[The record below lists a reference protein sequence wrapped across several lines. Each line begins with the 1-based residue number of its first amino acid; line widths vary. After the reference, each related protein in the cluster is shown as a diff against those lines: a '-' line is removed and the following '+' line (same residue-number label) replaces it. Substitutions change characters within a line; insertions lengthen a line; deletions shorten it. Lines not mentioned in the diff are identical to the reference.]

1 MDHDDEVFPDAVVFD
16 VHQIIDEFVIGRG
29 VVLGEDLGQA
39 GDTRFDVMAI
49 GVFGV
54 FFFELFDEVRP
65 FWSRAN
71 EAHVAVEDIENL
83 RQFVEPGGAD
93 EFADFGNA
101 RIVFGCQLGTGIF
114 FSIDAHGTEFINLI
128 FLAEAADADL
138 AVEDGTA
145 VAEFDGQGD
154 GNSERQG
161 ADSGDASQDDVD
173 STLDGPLFD
182 AEAQALGPE
191 DRDVVDFLQH
201 GAVAE
206 DFIRTGDDI
215 RLDFLIRAVV
225 DDIRLGCKG
234 DIRTNDERVDVAG
247 FQFLAPIFLRIHDD
261 VLELQLELR
270 LGTHAVID
278 MTTFVFVA
286 HNHDAS
292 DGMKA
297 LFPTLDGPFP
307 KAEQDKLY
315 GRTGNNQ
322 YPGISEF
329 MNDETQ
335 GHDQDEDQEETDS
348 QADQDFAESLVLD
361 GIQAIDAEHHDRED
375 DGNRKHSR
383 VQDMVRFY
391 RCRIDKQIGQDKI
404 CKGDDSHVAQ

>member
-1 MDHDDEVFPDAVVFD
+1 
-16 VHQIIDEFVIGRG
+16 
-29 VVLGEDLGQA
+29 
-39 GDTRFDVMAI
+39 MAI

-54 FFFELFDEVRP
+54 FLFELFDEVRP

-71 EAHVAVEDIENL
+71 EAHVAVEDVEDL

-114 FSIDAHGTEFINLI
+114 FRIDAHGTEFVDFI

-154 GNSERQG
+154 GNGERQG

-173 STLDGPLFD
+173 SALDRPLFY
-182 AEAQALGPE
+182 AEAQALRPE
-191 DRDVVDFLQH
+191 DGHVVNFLQH
-201 GAVAE
+201 SPVTK
-206 DFIRTGDDI
+206 DFIRAGNDVW
-215 RLDFLIRAVV
+215 LNFLIRAVV

-297 LFPTLDGPFP
+297 LFPTLDGPLP
-307 KAEQDKLY
+307 KTEQDKLY

-329 MNDETQ
+329 MNDKTQ

-348 QADQDFAESLVLD
+348 QTDQDFAEALVFNRIKTVD
-361 GIQAIDAEHHDRED
+361 TEHHDRED
-375 DGNRKHSR
+375 NGNRQHPR
-383 VQDMVRFY
+383 V
-391 RCRIDKQIGQDKI
+391 
-404 CKGDDSHVAQ
+404 

>member
-1 MDHDDEVFPDAVVFD
+1 
-16 VHQIIDEFVIGRG
+16 
-29 VVLGEDLGQA
+29 
-39 GDTRFDVMAI
+39 MAI

-54 FFFELFDEVRP
+54 FFLELFDEERP
-65 FWSRAN
+65 FWAGPD
-71 EAHVAVEDIENL
+71 EAHVAVEDVEDL
-83 RQFVEPGGAD
+83 RQFVQAGGTD
-93 EFADFGNA
+93 EFADFGNT
-101 RIVFGCQLGTGIF
+101 RVVFRRQLGTGIF
-114 FSIDAHGTEFINLI
+114 FRIDAHGTEFIDFI
-128 FLAEAADADL
+128 FLAEAADTDL

-145 VAEFDGQGD
+145 ITEFNSQSDGNGEGQGTD
-154 GNSERQG
+154 GSDTG
-161 ADSGDASQDDVD
+161 HDDVD

-348 QADQDFAESLVLD
+348 QADQDFAEALVFNRIKTVD
-361 GIQAIDAEHHDRED
+361 TEHHDRED
-375 DGNRKHSR
+375 NGNRQHPR
-383 VQDMVRFY
+383 V
-391 RCRIDKQIGQDKI
+391 
-404 CKGDDSHVAQ
+404 

>member
-1 MDHDDEVFPDAVVFD
+1 
-16 VHQIIDEFVIGRG
+16 
-29 VVLGEDLGQA
+29 
-39 GDTRFDVMAI
+39 MAI

-54 FFFELFDEVRP
+54 FLFELFDEVRP
-65 FWSRAN
+65 FGSRAD
-71 EAHVAVEDIENL
+71 EAHVTVEDVEDL

-93 EFADFGNA
+93 EFPYFRDA
-101 RIVFGCQLGTGIF
+101 RVVVRGQLGAGIF
-114 FSIDAHGTEFINLI
+114 FGVRAHGTEFVDFI
-128 FLAEAADADL
+128 FLAEAADTDL

-145 VAEFDGQGD
+145 ITEFNSQSDGNGEGQGTD
-154 GNSERQG
+154 GG
-161 ADSGDASQDDVD
+161 HTGHDDVD
-173 STLDGPLFD
+173 GTLDGPLFD
-182 AEAQALGPE
+182 AETQALGPE

-215 RLDFLIRAVV
+215 RLDFLIRTII

-247 FQFLAPIFLRIHDD
+247 FQFLAPIFLRVHDD
-261 VLELQLELR
+261 VLEPQFELR

-278 MTTFVFVA
+278 MAAFVFVA

-348 QADQDFAESLVLD
+348 QADQDFAESFVLD
-361 GIQAIDAEHHDRED
+361 RIEAIDAEHHDRKD
-375 DGNRKHSR
+375 DGNRKHPR

-404 CKGDDSHVAQ
+404 CEGDDSHVAQ

>member
-1 MDHDDEVFPDAVVFD
+1 
-16 VHQIIDEFVIGRG
+16 
-29 VVLGEDLGQA
+29 
-39 GDTRFDVMAI
+39 MAI

-54 FFFELFDEVRP
+54 FFFELFDEERP
-65 FWSRAN
+65 FWAGPD
-71 EAHVAVEDIENL
+71 EAHVSVEDVEDL
-83 RQFVEPGGAD
+83 RQFVQAGGAD

-101 RIVFGCQLGTGIF
+101 RVVFRRQLGTGIF
-114 FSIDAHGTEFINLI
+114 FRIDAHGTEFVDLI
-128 FLAEAADADL
+128 FLAKASDADL
-138 AVEDGTA
+138 TVENGTA
-145 VAEFDGQGD
+145 VAELDSQGN
-154 GNSERQG
+154 GNGERQC
-161 ADSGDASQDDVD
+161 ADGSHTGHDDVD
-173 STLDGPLFD
+173 GTLDGPLFD

-191 DRDVVDFLQH
+191 DRDIVDFLQH
-201 GAVAE
+201 GAITE
-206 DFIRTGDDI
+206 DFVRAGDDV

-225 DDIRLGCKG
+225 DDIRLGCNG

-286 HNHDAS
+286 HNHDTAYR
-292 DGMKA
+292 MKA
-297 LFPTLDGPFP
+297 LFPMLDSPFP
-307 KAEQDKLY
+307 KAEQDELY

-348 QADQDFAESLVLD
+348 QADQDFAEALVFNRIKTVD
-361 GIQAIDAEHHDRED
+361 TEHHDRED
-375 DGNRKHSR
+375 NGNRQHPR
-383 VQDMVRFY
+383 V
-391 RCRIDKQIGQDKI
+391 
-404 CKGDDSHVAQ
+404 